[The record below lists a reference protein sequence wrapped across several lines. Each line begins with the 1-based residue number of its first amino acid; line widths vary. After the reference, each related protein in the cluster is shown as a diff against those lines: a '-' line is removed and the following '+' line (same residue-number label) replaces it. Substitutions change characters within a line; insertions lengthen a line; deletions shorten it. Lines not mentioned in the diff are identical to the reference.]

1 VFKNK
6 KPWLDGETDL
16 VEVAERLKLLEQEYE
31 VLECEKQLYYGE
43 S

>member
-16 VEVAERLKLLEQEYE
+16 VEVAERLQLLE
-31 VLECEKQLYYGE
+31 
-43 S
+43 